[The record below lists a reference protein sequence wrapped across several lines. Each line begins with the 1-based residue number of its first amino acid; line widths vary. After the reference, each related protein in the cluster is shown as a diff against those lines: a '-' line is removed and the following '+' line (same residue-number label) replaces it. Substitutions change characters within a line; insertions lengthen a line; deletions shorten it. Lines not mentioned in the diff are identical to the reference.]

1 MRCSEDYANNRSV
14 DRMSR
19 RKGNDMNIIRKI
31 KNFFGP
37 KAQGNLVEI
46 DSLEAYFQN
55 AGISSPAAQS
65 CATVYAC
72 VRVLAD
78 SIASLPCKLMVKD
91 GETIREDAANNLFWL
106 LNQEP
111 MPGITSATYW
121 RFNIKSLLTAGFFLS
136 LAIRAGNGKIT
147 RLIPVHP
154 SRVSQIELLPSGGFS
169 FTVINREGAI
179 LHKTSKDV
187 LFVPYDLAGP
197 DFTRPVGPL
206 DYLINELKTLN
217 SSQKF
222 LYKLL
227 ERNARPNGYW
237 TKTNGTISSDEVYR
251 RLKEQLSEIIL
262 GNGATRTPLVED
274 GLEFRETTQS
284 NTDLQLLELMRFTT
298 EQVAGVFGVPLHMIG
313 DIRQAKGW
321 STNEQQEREF
331 VTTSLI
337 PITNRIEK
345 AIVSAFIPDTHWG
358 RQFPKFNY
366 KGRLRGDINTQANFY
381 QKMNQIGVMSINEIR
396 VLEDMNPIAGGDV
409 HLVPMNYQ
417 ELNKGESEK

>member
-1 MRCSEDYANNRSV
+1 M
-14 DRMSR
+14 
-19 RKGNDMNIIRKI
+19 KILKKI
-31 KNFFGP
+31 KNIFTP
-37 KAQGNLVEI
+37 KAQSLTEI
-46 DSLEAYFQN
+46 DNLEAYFRD
-55 AGISSPAAQS
+55 AGVSAASAQS
-65 CATVYAC
+65 CSTVYAC
-72 VRVLAD
+72 IRVLAD

-91 GETIREDAANNLFWL
+91 GDTIREDTANNLFWL

-111 MPGITSATYW
+111 MPGITAATYW

-136 LAIRAGNGKIT
+136 LAVRAGNGKIT

-154 SRVSQIELLPSGGFS
+154 SRVSQIELLPTGGFS

-179 LHKTSKDV
+179 LNRTSRDA

-197 DFTRPVGPL
+197 DFDRPISPL
-206 DYLINELKTLN
+206 DCLIDELKTLKT
-217 SSQKF
+217 SQTF
-222 LYKLL
+222 LSKLL
-227 ERNARPNGYW
+227 ANNARPNGYW
-237 TKTNGTISSDEVYR
+237 VKTNGTIASEEVYR
-251 RLKEQLSEIIL
+251 RLKEQLSDIIM

-284 NTDLQLLELMRFTT
+284 NTDLQLLELMRFST

-345 AIVSAFIPDTHWG
+345 AIVSAFIPETHWG

-396 VLEDMNPIAGGDV
+396 ALEDMDPIDGGNI
-409 HLVPMNYQ
+409 HLVPMNYRK
-417 ELNKGESEK
+417 LNEKGNNDEQQHDETA

>member
-1 MRCSEDYANNRSV
+1 M
-14 DRMSR
+14 
-19 RKGNDMNIIRKI
+19 KILKKI
-31 KNFFGP
+31 KNIFTP
-37 KAQGNLVEI
+37 KAQSLTEI
-46 DSLEAYFQN
+46 DNLEAYFRD
-55 AGISSPAAQS
+55 AGVSAASAQS
-65 CATVYAC
+65 CSTVYAC
-72 VRVLAD
+72 IRVLAD
-78 SIASLPCKLMVKD
+78 SIASLPCKLMIKD
-91 GETIREDAANNLFWL
+91 GDTIREDTANNLFWL

-111 MPGITSATYW
+111 MPGITAATYW

-136 LAIRAGNGKIT
+136 LAVRAGNGKIT

-154 SRVSQIELLPSGGFS
+154 SRVSQIELLPTGGFS

-179 LHKTSKDV
+179 LNRTSRDV

-197 DFTRPVGPL
+197 DFDRPISPL
-206 DYLINELKTLN
+206 DCLIDELKTLKT
-217 SSQKF
+217 SQTF
-222 LYKLL
+222 LSKLL
-227 ERNARPNGYW
+227 ANNARPNGYW
-237 TKTNGTISSDEVYR
+237 VKTNGTIASEEVYR
-251 RLKEQLSEIIL
+251 RLKEQLSDIIM

-284 NTDLQLLELMRFTT
+284 NTDLQLLELMRFST

-345 AIVSAFIPDTHWG
+345 AIVTAFIPETHWG
-358 RQFPKFNY
+358 KQFPKFNY

-396 VLEDMNPIAGGDV
+396 ALEDMDPIDGGNI
-409 HLVPMNYQ
+409 HLVPMNYR
-417 ELNKGESEK
+417 ELNEKGNNDEQQHDETA

>member
-1 MRCSEDYANNRSV
+1 M
-14 DRMSR
+14 
-19 RKGNDMNIIRKI
+19 KILKKI
-31 KNFFGP
+31 KNIFTP
-37 KAQGNLVEI
+37 KAQSLTEI
-46 DSLEAYFQN
+46 DNLEAYLRD
-55 AGISSPAAQS
+55 AGVSATSAQS
-65 CATVYAC
+65 YSTVYAC
-72 VRVLAD
+72 IRVLAD

-91 GETIREDAANNLFWL
+91 GDTIREDTANNLFWL

-111 MPGITSATYW
+111 MPGITAATYW

-136 LAIRAGNGKIT
+136 LVVRAGNGKIT

-154 SRVSQIELLPSGGFS
+154 SRVSQIELLPTGGFS

-179 LHKTSKDV
+179 LNRTSRDA

-197 DFTRPVGPL
+197 DFDRPISPL
-206 DYLINELKTLN
+206 DCLIDELKTLKT
-217 SSQKF
+217 SQIF
-222 LYKLL
+222 LSKLL
-227 ERNARPNGYW
+227 ANNARPNGYW
-237 TKTNGTISSDEVYR
+237 VKTNGTIASEEVYR
-251 RLKEQLSEIIL
+251 RLKEQLSDIIM

-284 NTDLQLLELMRFTT
+284 NTDLQLLELMRFST

-345 AIVSAFIPDTHWG
+345 AIVSAFIPETHWG

-396 VLEDMNPIAGGDV
+396 ALEDMDPIDGGNI
-409 HLVPMNYQ
+409 HLVPMNYR
-417 ELNKGESEK
+417 ELNKKGNNDEQQHDETA

>member
-1 MRCSEDYANNRSV
+1 
-14 DRMSR
+14 
-19 RKGNDMNIIRKI
+19 
-31 KNFFGP
+31 
-37 KAQGNLVEI
+37 
-46 DSLEAYFQN
+46 
-55 AGISSPAAQS
+55 
-65 CATVYAC
+65 
-72 VRVLAD
+72 
-78 SIASLPCKLMVKD
+78 MVKD
-91 GETIREDAANNLFWL
+91 GDTIREDTANNLFWL

-111 MPGITSATYW
+111 MPGITAATYW

-154 SRVSQIELLPSGGFS
+154 SRVSQIELLPTGGFR

-179 LHKTSKDV
+179 LNRTSRDV

-197 DFTRPVGPL
+197 DFDRPISPL
-206 DYLINELKTLN
+206 DCLIDELKTLKT
-217 SSQKF
+217 SQTF
-222 LYKLL
+222 LSKLL
-227 ERNARPNGYW
+227 ANNARPNGYW
-237 TKTNGTISSDEVYR
+237 VKTNGTIASEEVYR
-251 RLKEQLSEIIL
+251 RLKEQLSDIIM

-284 NTDLQLLELMRFTT
+284 NTDLQLLELMRFST

-345 AIVSAFIPDTHWG
+345 AIVTAFIPETHWG

-396 VLEDMNPIAGGDV
+396 ALEDMDPIDGGNI
-409 HLVPMNYQ
+409 HLVPMNYR
-417 ELNKGESEK
+417 ELNEKGNNDEQQHDETA